1 MWRPTTPDNCRWSWR
16 TAWRFCRRF
25 YASPF
30 PPVPTG
36 PAYVYYFC
44 EIINLIGRHRLLH
57 RRIQRVIE
65 PSTTTTTTTIIHATT
80 EVHFSFL
87 RLLYFSCSLL
97 YSLFSYFLIYF
108 PAPAFYFFRFFSFF
122 WDKAKKRRFARIE
135 VREIAPIEDWRKL
148 WFKVVQ
154 NWHCLKAMG

>member
-30 PPVPTG
+30 PPIPTG

-65 PSTTTTTTTIIHATT
+65 PSTTSTTTIIHATT
-80 EVHFSFL
+80 EVHFSFYVYCTFL
-87 RLLYFSCSLL
+87 VRYFTRC
-97 YSLFSYFLIYF
+97 FLIF
-108 PAPAFYFFRFFSFF
+108 LFIFLFLLFISFGFFFGQ
-122 WDKAKKRRFARIE
+122 DEEKKICENRSTRDRSDRRSAE
-135 VREIAPIEDWRKL
+135 VVI
-148 WFKVVQ
+148 
-154 NWHCLKAMG
+154 

>member
-30 PPVPTG
+30 PLIPTG
-36 PAYVYYFC
+36 LAYVYYFC

-65 PSTTTTTTTIIHATT
+65 PSTTTTTTIIHATT
-80 EVHFSFL
+80 EVHFSFYVYYTFL
-87 RLLYFSCSLL
+87 FVTLLGVFLS
-97 YSLFSYFLIYF
+97 SYL
-108 PAPAFYFFRFFSFF
+108 FSFF
-122 WDKAKKRRFARIE
+122 CFLFLSFSFFFVKTKKRRFARIE
-135 VREIAPIEDWRKL
+135 AREIVPIEDWRKL